1 MYRFFRGKNR
11 QKTMKYLLIFFL
23 GIVSVGMVVTLA
35 PLPTGDTSANANSN
49 VLASLG
55 DFQVTTQ
62 DLQRQMSQRFAQ
74 SPLGNN
80 PQLMAQFAPNVL
92 DAMVQD
98 QAVALEA
105 RRLGLVVSDAELSQA
120 IRTYPGLSQNGQ
132 FVDMTQYENIVQQGM
147 NMSVPQFEA
156 QLRQGLLS
164 DKLRDV
170 VTDAVQISPAEV
182 HQEFVQRNEKAK
194 IEYVLFNPT
203 DFTKDVQV
211 TPSQL
216 DAYFATN
223 KDRYKQPEE
232 RSLRYVLIDA
242 DHVRPTVKVSDAEMH
257 NYYEQHLNDY
267 RVPDE
272 VKLSQIL
279 FKTSGKTP
287 EETAKIR
294 QTAQEVLNQIQ
305 KGGDFAELAKKDSED
320 TNSASKGGDV
330 GWIQHGQTVKEVE
343 DAAFSLPPGQTSG
356 LITTGYGIV
365 IIKVFEK
372 QTAHVQSFDAAKA
385 GIEST
390 LEKDKVD
397 AAMAQLADQFSQ
409 GAKADPQHFQ
419 AIAAKYGLNVQTTGL
434 FKPNAP
440 IPDLGISPGLQTL
453 AFQLQTNQIGDPL
466 TLPKGIVVVQLADDI
481 PAHTPK
487 LDEVRMQ
494 VEQDYRA
501 DQSKVIAGEKA
512 KEFADKTKN
521 GGDFKKL
528 AQSMSLTV
536 KDSKDFA
543 RQETVDNLI
552 SGTELSDAF
561 TLKPGQTSGVVTAGA
576 NKMVF
581 QVLAQTPADESQFAA
596 QKAQI
601 EQQLLDQKKSF
612 AWEVY
617 RQTLKQRLIKEGKL
631 KINDQAMKQL
641 QASYTNQES

>member
-35 PLPTGDTSANANSN
+35 PLPTGDTSANPSSN

-62 DLQRQMSQRFAQ
+62 DLQRQISQRFAQ

-105 RRLGLVVSDAELSQA
+105 RRLGLEVSDAELSQA
-120 IRTYPGLSQNGQ
+120 IRSYPGLSQNGQ
-132 FVDMTQYENIVQQGM
+132 FVGMTQYQQIVEQGM
-147 NMSVPQFEA
+147 NMTVPQFEA
-156 QLRQGLLS
+156 QLREGLLS

-170 VTDAVQISPAEV
+170 VTDAVQVSPAEV

-211 TPSQL
+211 TPSEL

-223 KDRYKQPEE
+223 QDRYRQPEE

-242 DHVRPTVKVSDAEMH
+242 DHVRPTVKVTDAEMR

-272 VKLSQIL
+272 VKMSQIL

-294 QTAQEVLNQIQ
+294 QTAQDVLNQVQ
-305 KGGDFAELAKKDSED
+305 KGGDFAELAKKYSED

-343 DAAFSLPPGQTSG
+343 DAAFSLQPGQVSG

-385 GIEST
+385 GIQNT

-409 GAKADPQHFQ
+409 AAKADPQHFQ
-419 AIAAKYGLNVQTTGL
+419 AVAAKFGLSMQTTGL

-440 IPDLGISPGLQTL
+440 IPDLGMSPGLQSL

-466 TLPKGIVVVQLADDI
+466 TLPKGIVIVQLAEDV

-487 LDEVRMQ
+487 LEDVRTQ

-501 DQSKVIAGEKA
+501 DQSKVIAEEKA
-512 KEFADKTKN
+512 KQFADKVKN

-528 AQSMSLTV
+528 AQSMSLPV
-536 KDSKDFA
+536 KESKDFA

-561 TLKPGQTSGVVTAGA
+561 TLKPGQTSGVVAAGA

-581 QVLAQTPADESQFAA
+581 QVVAHTPADESQFAA
-596 QKAQI
+596 QKTQI

-612 AWEVY
+612 AWEIY
-617 RQTLKQRLIKEGKL
+617 RQALKQRLIKEGKL
-631 KINDQAMKQL
+631 KINQEAMKAL
-641 QASYTNQES
+641 QASYTNESS

>member
-35 PLPTGDTSANANSN
+35 PLPQGDTSTNMNSN
-49 VLASLG
+49 VLASMG
-55 DFQVTTQ
+55 DYQVTTQ
-62 DLQRQMSQRFAQ
+62 DLQRQISQRFAQ

-92 DAMVQD
+92 DAMLQD
-98 QAVALEA
+98 QIVAQEA
-105 RRLGLVVSDAELSQA
+105 RRVGLEVSDSELAQA
-120 IRTYPGLSQNGQ
+120 IRSYPGLSQNGQ
-132 FVDMTQYENIVQQGM
+132 FVGMDQYQAIVQQAM
-147 NMSVPQFEA
+147 NMSVQQFEA
-156 QLRQGLLS
+156 QLRQGLIS

-170 VTDAVQISPAEV
+170 VTDAVQVSPAEV

-194 IEYVLFNPT
+194 IQYVLFNPT
-203 DFTKDVQV
+203 DFTKDVEV
-211 TPSQL
+211 TPSEL

-232 RSLRYVLIDA
+232 RSLRYVLIDM
-242 DHVRPTVKVSDAEMH
+242 DHVRSTVKISDDEMQ
-257 NYYEQHLNDY
+257 NYYNQHLNDY

-272 VKLSQIL
+272 VKMSQIL

-287 EETAKIR
+287 DEVAKIR
-294 QTAQEVLNQIQ
+294 QSAQDVLNQIQ
-305 KGGDFAELAKKDSED
+305 KGGDFADLAKKNSED

-330 GWIQHGQTVKEVE
+330 GWIQHGQTVQEVE
-343 DAAFSLPPGQTSG
+343 NTAFSLPPGQTSG
-356 LITTGYGIV
+356 LITTPYGIV
-365 IIKVFEK
+365 ILKVFDK
-372 QTAHVQSFDAAKA
+372 QTAHVQSFDSVKA
-385 GIEST
+385 SISNI
-390 LEKDKVD
+390 LEKDKID
-397 AAMAQLADQFSQ
+397 SAMAQLADQFTQ
-409 GAKADPQHFQ
+409 AAKADPQHFE
-419 AIAAKYGLNVQTTGL
+419 AIATRLGLNVQTTGL

-453 AFQLQTNQIGDPL
+453 AFQLQTNQVGDPL
-466 TLPKGIVVVQLADDI
+466 TLPKGIVIVQLADDV

-487 LDEVRMQ
+487 LDDVRTQ

-501 DQSKVIAGEKA
+501 DQSKVIAEEKA
-512 KEFADKTKN
+512 KDFADKVKN

-528 AQSMSLTV
+528 AQSMGLTV
-536 KDSKDFA
+536 KESKDFA

-552 SGTELSDAF
+552 SGTELSEAF
-561 TLKPGQTSGVVTAGA
+561 TLNPGQTSGVVTAGA

-581 QVLAQTPADESQFAA
+581 QVVSHTPADESTFAA

-612 AWEVY
+612 VWEIY

-631 KINDQAMKQL
+631 KINDSAMKAL
-641 QASYTNQES
+641 QASYTNESS